1 VSDVISKLLELSDGN
16 YVRYDDVVK
25 ALQAMQ
31 GEAEPVAYLDED
43 GRVVRISEDGSGD
56 GGFVSK
62 GRAIPDCWRPLYTA
76 PQPAVPEGYVLV
88 PIDPNKNMIG
98 VIENEHDVW
107 GTAHDLYAA
116 LLSAAKGE

>member
-1 VSDVISKLLELSDGN
+1 MSDAIEALSEYKYLLESMGHDAQSTGPYMRCLDAIA
-16 YVRYDDVVK
+16 

-31 GEAEPVAYLDED
+31 GEAA
-43 GRVVRISEDGSGD
+43 S
-56 GGFVSK
+56 
-62 GRAIPDCWRPLYTA
+62 
-76 PQPAVPEGYVLV
+76 QPAVPEGYVLV

-116 LLSAAKGE
+116 LLSAAKGDQ